1 MEENKMKDNYL
12 SLPTKVTV
20 GNEKVT
26 IVVKS
31 YEHGLKEL
39 LDLTID
45 AINHPYITN
54 KQENLQ

>member
-1 MEENKMKDNYL
+1 MKDNYL

>member
-1 MEENKMKDNYL
+1 MKDSYL
-12 SLPTKVTV
+12 PLPTEVTV

-26 IVVKS
+26 IEVKS

-39 LDLTID
+39 LALAIE
-45 AINHPYITN
+45 AINHPYISSK

>member
-1 MEENKMKDNYL
+1 MKDDYL
-12 SLPTKVTV
+12 PLPTEVTV

-26 IVVKS
+26 IGIKS

-45 AINHPYITN
+45 AINHPYISSK